1 MTPVALIQ
9 GSCVQFTVRG
19 VATTRTYETI
29 GPAHFEHDLT
39 SLLFGTVAFEEI
51 RQTQAFLKL
60 DAIGRHG
67 AISLFSLCS
76 IIAAMSRKN
85 G

>member
-9 GSCVQFTVRG
+9 GACVQFTLRG
-19 VATTRTYETI
+19 VATMRTYEAI
-29 GPAHFEHDLT
+29 GPAYFEHHLT
-39 SLLFGTVAFEEI
+39 ALLFGTVALEEI

-60 DAIGRHG
+60 NAIGRHG

-76 IIAAMSRKN
+76 IIAAMPRKN